1 MRKLGIYFVICTL
14 VVSLCPFHPITTYA
28 NEGESE
34 EEENKEVLSEVENEL
49 SEDVSSKTVEYKEE
63 EVVLFAEESDEEI
76 EFFEDVPKQNEEAFL
91 MIPDETEAIL
101 LISEAEEQTDSEE
114 IDYAFIQYTYVD
126 EQSDNQE
133 EVTVEGYV
141 HIDHIVLADEVS
153 AFKKE
158 REEQE
163 ISEDDEAA
171 SIENPDSND
180 NGAKNEDNDK
190 DNSESTSENENEKTH
205 DKNSNNE
212 IDTKEDATTKQ
223 TEKLKETESNEDS
236 PIESNEDKD
245 ENDKE
250 VTSNQ
255 KSSVQLFSTTS
266 FQTGDRH
273 KDITQL
279 KRDLIKVGFGGM
291 NVNDLYG
298 SYTAKRVKD
307 FQTYYGLKATGI
319 ANQETQ
325 TKIKAIANS
334 SLQEGKRH
342 NDTIQLKKDLNK
354 IGFGGMN
361 INNLYGDF
369 TAKRVSEFQ
378 KQNGLVVNGIA
389 DEVTLAKI
397 KSLANEIFQQGDRH
411 DKIIQLKKDLNKI
424 GFGGMNVNDLYG
436 SFTEQRV
443 KQFQQ
448 YYGLKETGIADE
460 QTRSRINSIAN
471 SPLQEG
477 KRHPNTIQLKKDL
490 IKIGFGGMNVNDLY
504 GNFTAQRVSE
514 FQKQYGLVVNGIAD
528 DVTRAKLSS
537 VANLIFEEGDRQKN
551 VTQMKRDLIKVGF
564 GGMNVNDLYGS
575 YTAKRV
581 KDFQSY
587 FGLKATGVADEETQ
601 AKIKSVANSVY
612 QEGKRHNNTIQLKKN
627 LNKIGFGGMNI
638 NDLYGN
644 FTAQRVSEFQKH
656 YGLVVNGIADDIT
669 RAKIASVANLIFEE
683 NDRHNNVTQMKRD
696 LIKVGFGGMN
706 VNDLYG
712 SYTAKRVKDFQE
724 YFGLKATGVA
734 DEDTQAKIKSVAN
747 SNYQEGKRHN
757 NTIQLKKDLNKIG
770 FGGMNVNDLYGSFTA
785 QRVSEFQKHYGLVVN
800 GIADDVTRAKI
811 SSVASLIFDEGD
823 RHTNVTQMKR
833 DLIKV
838 GFGGMNVNDLYGS
851 YTAKRVKDFQ
861 EYFGLKATG
870 VADEDTQAKI
880 KSVANSVYQEG
891 KRHNNTIQ
899 LKKDLNTIGF
909 GGMNVNNLYGSFTAQ
924 RVSEFQKHYGL
935 VVNGIADDVT
945 RAKIA
950 DVVKNGGTKP
960 INKTEYTDYKLT
972 LNQAVD
978 IQLNQSAP
986 MTDKYRN
993 DPAYVS
999 ANYLRL
1005 TGSAKVSGSKVNI
1018 RTAPN
1023 TTGTIA
1029 FQYTAGTSIT
1039 ITGTATGTSISG
1051 STLWYKISQNGKTYY
1066 IHSSLAS
1073 GAQAEVTG
1081 TVNVRAGKGSS
1092 YHSFGKLQK
1101 GERVNI
1107 ITQGPSWHEISYN
1120 AWREPTRADVRSYLD
1135 PSNNDKFQHLRLD
1148 SSVGVSASELNK
1160 VLSGKGILAGQGQAF
1175 INGANKHGVN
1185 EAYLIA
1191 HALLETGNGTS
1202 TLATGVQYN
1211 GRTVYNMF
1219 GIGAVDSN
1227 PINGGAKTAY
1237 ENGWFT
1243 PAAAI
1248 EGGAKWIGQDYI
1260 YNAYNQNT
1268 LYKIR
1273 WNPRMSEGYAWKQY
1287 ATDIGWAHKQVTQ
1300 IKNIYNQ
1307 LDNPSYHY
1315 DIPRYK

>member
-1 MRKLGIYFVICTL
+1 MRKLGIYFVIFTL
-14 VVSLCPFHPITTYA
+14 VVSLCPIHPVTTYA
-28 NEGESE
+28 EDKES
-34 EEENKEVLSEVENEL
+34 KENEEVP
-49 SEDVSSKTVEYKEE
+49 SEDENLLSDSDSTEDEVEYKEE
-63 EVVLFAEESDEEI
+63 EIVLFSEKSEEEI
-76 EFFEDVPKQNEEAFL
+76 EFFKDIPKQDDEATL
-91 MIPDETEAIL
+91 TIPDDTEAIL
-101 LISEAEEQTDSEE
+101 LISEEEDNIDPAEEDFAFIHYTYIDENTDNKEE
-114 IDYAFIQYTYVD
+114 I
-126 EQSDNQE
+126 
-133 EVTVEGYV
+133 TVEGYV
-141 HIDHIVLADEVS
+141 HIDHIVPVDEAS

-158 REEQE
+158 RAAVESNEVNEKITEEPDSENNATEDDIENNEIQE
-163 ISEDDEAA
+163 NTIVDENNNNTNSKKEVDIEDDEAVITKKEEKQKKTN
-171 SIENPDSND
+171 SDEDSKAD
-180 NGAKNEDNDK
+180 A
-190 DNSESTSENENEKTH
+190 ENEK
-205 DKNSNNE
+205 
-212 IDTKEDATTKQ
+212 IITT
-223 TEKLKETESNEDS
+223 
-236 PIESNEDKD
+236 
-245 ENDKE
+245 
-250 VTSNQ
+250 NQ
-255 KSSVQLFSTTS
+255 GLSVQPFATTS

-279 KRDLIKVGFGGM
+279 KKDLIKVGFGGM

-307 FQTYYGLKATGI
+307 FQNYYGLKTTGI

-325 TKIKAIANS
+325 TKIKSIANS

-342 NDTIQLKKDLNK
+342 SNTIQLKKDLNK

-361 INNLYGDF
+361 INNLYGNF
-369 TAKRVSEFQ
+369 TAQRVSEFQ
-378 KQNGLVVNGIA
+378 KQYGLVVNGIT

-397 KSLANEIFQQGDRH
+397 KSLANEIFEQGDRH

-443 KQFQQ
+443 KEFQK

-460 QTRSRINSIAN
+460 QTSSRINSIAN

-477 KRHPNTIQLKKDL
+477 KRHTNTIQLKNDL
-490 IKIGFGGMNVNDLY
+490 IK
-504 GNFTAQRVSE
+504 T
-514 FQKQYGLVVNGIAD
+514 
-528 DVTRAKLSS
+528 
-537 VANLIFEEGDRQKN
+537 
-551 VTQMKRDLIKVGF
+551 GF

-575 YTAKRV
+575 
-581 KDFQSY
+581 
-587 FGLKATGVADEETQ
+587 
-601 AKIKSVANSVY
+601 
-612 QEGKRHNNTIQLKKN
+612 
-627 LNKIGFGGMNI
+627 
-638 NDLYGN
+638 

-656 YGLVVNGIADDIT
+656 YGLIVNGIADDVT
-669 RAKIASVANLIFEE
+669 RAKLTSVANLIFNEG
-683 NDRHNNVTQMKRD
+683 DRHNNVTQMKRD

-712 SYTAKRVKDFQE
+712 DYTAKRVKDFQA
-724 YFGLKATGVA
+724 YYGLKATGIA

-747 SNYQEGKRHN
+747 SVYQQGKRHN

-770 FGGMNVNDLYGSFTA
+770 FGGMNVNDLYGNFTA

-823 RHTNVTQMKR
+823 RHNNVTQMKR

-838 GFGGMNVNDLYGS
+838 GFGGMNINDLYGS
-851 YTAKRVKDFQ
+851 YTAKRVNDFQ
-861 EYFGLKATG
+861 SYYGLKATG
-870 VADEDTQAKI
+870 VADEETQAKI
-880 KSVANSVYQEG
+880 KSVANSVYQQG

-935 VVNGIADDVT
+935 VVNGIADEVT

-960 INKTEYTDYKLT
+960 INKTEYTDYNIN

-993 DPAYVS
+993 DAAYVS

-1005 TGSAKVSGSKVNI
+1005 IGTARVSGSTVNI

-1023 TTGTIA
+1023 TTGSVALQLTTGIP
-1029 FQYTAGTSIT
+1029 IT
-1039 ITGTATGTSISG
+1039 ITGTATGTSLSG
-1051 STLWYKISQNGKTYY
+1051 NTLWYEISQNGEKRY
-1066 IHSSLAS
+1066 IHSSLTS

-1081 TVNVRAGKGSS
+1081 TVNVRAGRGSS

-1101 GERVNI
+1101 GELVNI
-1107 ITQGPSWHEISYN
+1107 ISQGSSWHEISYN
-1120 AWREPTRADVRSYLD
+1120 STWREPTRADVRSYLD

-1160 VLSGKGILAGQGQAF
+1160 VLSGKGTLAGQGQAF
-1175 INGANKHGVN
+1175 INGASKHGVN

-1191 HALLETGNGTS
+1191 HALLETGHGTS
-1202 TLATGVQYN
+1202 NLAKGVQYN

-1227 PINGGAKTAY
+1227 PLNGGAKTAY
-1237 ENGWFT
+1237 DNGWFT

-1248 EGGAKWIGQDYI
+1248 EGGAKWIGDGYI
-1260 YNAYNQNT
+1260 YNEHNQNT
-1268 LYKIR
+1268 LYKMR
-1273 WNPRMSEGYAWKQY
+1273 WNPRMGEGYAFKQY

-1307 LDNPSYHY
+1307 LNNPSYHY
-1315 DIPRYK
+1315 DIPRYR